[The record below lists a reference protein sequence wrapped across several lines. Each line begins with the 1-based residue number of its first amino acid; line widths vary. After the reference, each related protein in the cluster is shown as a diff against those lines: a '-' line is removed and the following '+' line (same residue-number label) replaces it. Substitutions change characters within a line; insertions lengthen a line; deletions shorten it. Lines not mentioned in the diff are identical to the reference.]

1 MERRNN
7 ILGFIIYA
15 LVALI
20 LLLCGWWPAALILLL
35 IYGLVLL
42 MYKHNKKAQWLI
54 DGDPSDKMPME
65 AVVSE
70 YGEPED
76 AIIIDASRANE
87 PVGVI
92 LLYPSQGFL
101 VANGRRIPFEAITG
115 VSAKNSATPY
125 TTGPYQI
132 LINTRDKLIGTLR
145 LNAGYDGQ
153 MATEAAARVYHS
165 IKDSLERKQPS

>member
-54 DGDPSDKMPME
+54 DGDPSDKATLDEIIAQYGQPTD
-65 AVVSE
+65 VV
-70 YGEPED
+70 
-76 AIIIDASRANE
+76 IIDPSRANE
-87 PVGVI
+87 PLGTI
-92 LLYPSQGFL
+92 LLFSTL
-101 VANGRRIPFEAITG
+101 IAVNGRKSLKINKVTLCIWIFGWRKLSLHHVRTQE
-115 VSAKNSATPY
+115 TP
-125 TTGPYQI
+125 QI
-132 LINTRDKLIGTLR
+132 RCL
-145 LNAGYDGQ
+145 
-153 MATEAAARVYHS
+153 
-165 IKDSLERKQPS
+165 